1 MSKIV
6 VICLLVVFPARVRM
20 LPKVLMVLSVAEV
33 SPTNFALTSH
43 HVQPS
48 REATCTAPHEY
59 FSQIATPST
68 FWANW
73 AVKIL
78 LFDAVPTS
86 SLAVG
91 IFAYTSPL
99 ALNPLGGHL
108 GFGDGETVTFL
119 RGFFL
124 TTAFFVAVGLDVA
137 FAETEGLAEALAVGT
152 GVAFVVA
159 AWVGTIANASI
170 NVITMPKMR
179 LIAIPLKFANR
190 EKDSNHKPE
199 NKDLKRS
206 ACLPRFS
213 YFLGSK

>member
-1 MSKIV
+1 
-6 VICLLVVFPARVRM
+6 
-20 LPKVLMVLSVAEV
+20 MVLSVAEV

-78 LFDAVPTS
+78 LFDAVPTNS
-86 SLAVG
+86 FAVG

-124 TTAFFVAVGLDVA
+124 TTAFLVAVA
-137 FAETEGLAEALAVGT
+137 FAEAVGLAVVLTVGV

-159 AWVGTIANASI
+159 A
-170 NVITMPKMR
+170 
-179 LIAIPLKFANR
+179 
-190 EKDSNHKPE
+190 
-199 NKDLKRS
+199 
-206 ACLPRFS
+206 
-213 YFLGSK
+213 

>member
-1 MSKIV
+1 MI
-6 VICLLVVFPARVRM
+6 
-20 LPKVLMVLSVAEV
+20 
-33 SPTNFALTSH
+33 
-43 HVQPS
+43 
-48 REATCTAPHEY
+48 
-59 FSQIATPST
+59 
-68 FWANW
+68 
-73 AVKIL
+73 
-78 LFDAVPTS
+78 
-86 SLAVG
+86 
-91 IFAYTSPL
+91 
-99 ALNPLGGHL
+99 
-108 GFGDGETVTFL
+108 VTFL